1 MPIQHINPP
10 GLLQFDAMSQV
21 VATSGGRT
29 VYIAGQSAS
38 DVNFEVV
45 GGNDYYAQS
54 VQALRNLRTAVEA
67 AGGGVEN
74 IVSSTVYL
82 KNLTPKIAGRFLEA
96 LATACEGKPFPPH
109 AFSLIG
115 VASLAG
121 ADLLV
126 EITAVAVIDAAVAA

>member
-21 VATSGGRT
+21 VVASGGRT

-54 VQALRNLRTAVEA
+54 VQALRNLRIAVEA

-82 KNLTPKIAGRFLEA
+82 KNLTPEIAGKFLEA
-96 LATACEGKPFPPH
+96 LATACEDKPFPPH

-126 EITAVAVIDAAVAA
+126 EITAVAVLD